1 VGAETLQTTAGYRV
15 VLAVPVVIFPTD
27 LSLLVLGRL
36 LEHIQLR
43 LEPVALLALTPLQKV
58 ATLYLAVQMSLHK
71 LLMVVEPVV
80 TLVVPLVLS
89 TTADLV
95 AVAVP
100 IYLSITV
107 AVVCIRDQ
115 LTLMPHVKVMT
126 VVVEVV
132 SMDMGVVVEVQV
144 VQVVQAR
151 AVRV

>member
-1 VGAETLQTTAGYRV
+1 
-15 VLAVPVVIFPTD
+15 
-27 LSLLVLGRL
+27 
-36 LEHIQLR
+36 
-43 LEPVALLALTPLQKV
+43 
-58 ATLYLAVQMSLHK
+58 
-71 LLMVVEPVV
+71 MVVEPVV